1 MCAQQL
7 IKFAVHDASTV
18 VHLGLASTFVLPVVA
33 HSHMSI
39 DMTPIYF
46 PHDIFCD
53 FNNVSPMTL
62 TVTWKMLMPSHFNCL
77 ILFSVSP
84 FYHA

>member
-7 IKFAVHDASTV
+7 IKFAVHDALTV

-33 HSHMSI
+33 HSHI
-39 DMTPIYF
+39 HIETTPHHF
-46 PHDIFCD
+46 PHDISGD
-53 FNNVSPMTL
+53 FNNVSAMTL